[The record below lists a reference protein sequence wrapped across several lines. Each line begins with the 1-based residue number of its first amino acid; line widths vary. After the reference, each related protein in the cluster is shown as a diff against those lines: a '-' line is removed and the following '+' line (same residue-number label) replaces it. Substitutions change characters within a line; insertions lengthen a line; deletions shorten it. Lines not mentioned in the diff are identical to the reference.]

1 MMLKPDQ
8 AKARLAEWKLPEE
21 ENRFKDAVARLPP
34 ELRKLAEHIFDL
46 QGEEESPLDEDWTQ
60 QQRRRQQSVLELDRR
75 SDSDRAKVFAAIA
88 PQLLSAM
95 ELTWQLLKT
104 TPYQADYTRKAF
116 RAPRHPDLSA
126 ENLCSWITSMAKL
139 GNRYRAD
146 VLTPTWLAAWAPH
159 LDENY
164 EIYGSDLGP
173 LFAAVI
179 NQNDGHAEEVYEILR
194 QSLTNQHEIGGA
206 GRHVYTGFLLSNRP
220 EAWELIEKT
229 LLAAQRQEGLR
240 QAILEAVDLTHPEAF
255 RRMLRLIL
263 EHDLIRFSSV
273 VRAVDV
279 WFGEFWAA
287 ASGGVIKKMLTQ
299 VVEFL
304 EDADAR
310 DKALQGKDAEAAF
323 LALWCAA
330 TEDAAASVPL
340 AEKLLAAKSVEL
352 RYVAARHLVNLDLEL
367 SRAALAPAIEDEDFR
382 VAKLALASDELGE
395 HASRSGDGRFER
407 IERLVARVPEKPLK
421 LKPIVWP
428 WTETTIERSEVAGY
442 LVFSRGRLPATRLIP
457 HLSIFDPRSRSTA
470 IEQIAES
477 PRDAATRQAIVTLAG
492 DAVADVRSTCL
503 TALAKHGVLPAE
515 VPLLES
521 YLTRKS
527 SDLRRGVLTL
537 LLKQDDAAALASAQ
551 RLLTSKDANQRLAGL
566 ELLRRLA
573 DAKRSITECRQQA
586 AAYQAARKKLN
597 KEEQSH
603 LDEIAKDKVAVAT
616 LDDALGLMNPA
627 ERTPVTPPRNLKVP
641 FITAAAVASLKSLD
655 DLVHEHRETPIQYKD
670 YGQSIREELLGN
682 IGWQFPGPAYGKPR
696 DEQKQ
701 NFPLGEVWNKW
712 NRERGNHLRDR
723 DGLELVR
730 AQIWAALAGSWHAE
744 EWEQWAKSSPARRS
758 VAEVF
763 SGGSTLGKLRYGGV
777 VGEIID
783 WLLFLSPPDARD
795 YLLDAL
801 ETAYALVPAADM
813 ARLAEPPKPNKRRR
827 NWYGDD
833 DDNDW
838 RGMKAFQ
845 TWSEALGR

>member
-1 MMLKPDQ
+1 MLKPEV
-8 AKARLAEWKLPEE
+8 AKARLAEWRLPEE
-21 ENRFKDAVARLPP
+21 ENRLQLEVTRLPTTLRELAETIF
-34 ELRKLAEHIFDL
+34 ELRAED
-46 QGEEESPLDEDWTQ
+46 ESTRPGDWQ
-60 QQRRRQQSVLELDRR
+60 EREQRRHDATLELDRQ
-75 SDSDRAKVFAAIA
+75 SPQDRHKVFAAIA
-88 PQLLSAM
+88 PHLSLSM
-95 ELTWQLLKT
+95 EQTWQLLKT
-104 TPYQADYTRKAF
+104 SPYQIGYERKAF
-116 RAPRHPDLSA
+116 RAPRHSHLAKAS
-126 ENLCSWITSMAKL
+126 LCSWIEGMRKL
-139 GNRYRAD
+139 ERYRAEI
-146 VLTPTWLAAWAPH
+146 LTPAWLAAWAPH

-164 EIYGSDLGP
+164 DFISPHLGP
-173 LFAAVI
+173 FFAAI
-179 NQNDGHAEEVYEILR
+179 LNEDNGSSNDVFEILR

-367 SRAALAPAIEDEDFR
+367 SRAALVPAIDDEDFR

-457 HLSIFDPRSRSTA
+457 HLSIFDPRSR
-470 IEQIAES
+470 
-477 PRDAATRQAIVTLAG
+477 
-492 DAVADVRSTCL
+492 
-503 TALAKHGVLPAE
+503 
-515 VPLLES
+515 
-521 YLTRKS
+521 
-527 SDLRRGVLTL
+527 
-537 LLKQDDAAALASAQ
+537 
-551 RLLTSKDANQRLAGL
+551 
-566 ELLRRLA
+566 
-573 DAKRSITECRQQA
+573 
-586 AAYQAARKKLN
+586 
-597 KEEQSH
+597 
-603 LDEIAKDKVAVAT
+603 
-616 LDDALGLMNPA
+616 
-627 ERTPVTPPRNLKVP
+627 
-641 FITAAAVASLKSLD
+641 
-655 DLVHEHRETPIQYKD
+655 
-670 YGQSIREELLGN
+670 
-682 IGWQFPGPAYGKPR
+682 
-696 DEQKQ
+696 
-701 NFPLGEVWNKW
+701 
-712 NRERGNHLRDR
+712 
-723 DGLELVR
+723 
-730 AQIWAALAGSWHAE
+730 
-744 EWEQWAKSSPARRS
+744 
-758 VAEVF
+758 
-763 SGGSTLGKLRYGGV
+763 
-777 VGEIID
+777 
-783 WLLFLSPPDARD
+783 
-795 YLLDAL
+795 
-801 ETAYALVPAADM
+801 
-813 ARLAEPPKPNKRRR
+813 
-827 NWYGDD
+827 
-833 DDNDW
+833 
-838 RGMKAFQ
+838 
-845 TWSEALGR
+845 